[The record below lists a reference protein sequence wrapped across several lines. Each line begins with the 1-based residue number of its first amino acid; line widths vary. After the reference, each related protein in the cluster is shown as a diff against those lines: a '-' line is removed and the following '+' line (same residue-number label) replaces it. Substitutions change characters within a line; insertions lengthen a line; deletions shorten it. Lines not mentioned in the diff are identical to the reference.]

1 MSFFIGNEINSAIK
15 SLSLEAEVARLPE
28 AQAESIKNEIQTKFV
43 NGSGL
48 WWEHFVEPTASVWF
62 KGGDAHQSLTRFT
75 PKPAESCWLLF
86 ESPDAT
92 GLVMYE
98 LTPNA
103 AVKILGECAGCE
115 YYLVSKDLDW
125 LICENDHDVL
135 IGSGDAVV
143 RAMSVK

>member
-15 SLSLEAEVARLPE
+15 SLSLESEAARLPE
-28 AQAESIKNEIQTKFV
+28 TQAETVRNDIQSKFV
-43 NGSGL
+43 NGNGL

-62 KGGDAHQSLTRFT
+62 KAGDAYQSLTRFV
-75 PKPAESCWLLF
+75 PKPDENCWLLF
-86 ESPDAT
+86 ESPDAA
-92 GLVMYE
+92 GLVIYE
-98 LTPNA
+98 LTPST

-135 IGSGDAVV
+135 IGSGEPVV
-143 RAMSVK
+143 RAMSAK